1 MTRRNWE
8 FTVRLR
14 GVEEDHYAD
23 IINAVWMQLKAIGG
37 DFAVI
42 PDRSANAAAL
52 DARWDSYSEVS
63 WTAGGRGGTPQAKAA
78 GKRRSTD
85 TGR

>member
-1 MTRRNWE
+1 MSQDERQ
-8 FTVRLR
+8 FTVRIR
-14 GVEEDHYAD
+14 GVKPEKYAD
-23 IINAVWMQLKAIGG
+23 IVNAVWMQLEAIGG

-52 DARWDSYSEVS
+52 DARWDSYSRVS

-78 GKRRSTD
+78 GRRRSTD
-85 TGR
+85 NGR